1 MSAAQTPPGAAGTPA
16 PASGDGQGGAPDKK
30 NQRRACLYLRVSTD
44 DQTTANQ
51 QRELEAVAARAGWQ
65 VAAIYKDEGISG
77 SKGRDRRPG
86 LDAML
91 KDVTRRQFDVVMAW
105 SVDRLGRSLQDLVG
119 MLSEIHAAG
128 VDLYLHQQAI
138 DTTTPAGRAMF
149 QMMGVFAE
157 FERSIIRE
165 RVKSGMARAKAQGKR
180 LGKPAVP
187 DAKVEAVKAELAR
200 GTGIVKTARLCGVGV
215 YTVQRI
221 KKETSP

>member
-1 MSAAQTPPGAAGTPA
+1 MT
-16 PASGDGQGGAPDKK
+16 
-30 NQRRACLYLRVSTD
+30 RRAALYLRVSTD

-51 QRELEAVAARAGWQ
+51 ERELRQVAARAGWDI
-65 VAAIYKDEGISG
+65 VAVFRDEGISG

-91 KDVTRRQFDVVMAW
+91 KDATRRKFDVVAAW
-105 SVDRLGRSLQDLVG
+105 SVDRLGRSLQDLVA

-138 DTTTPAGRAMF
+138 DTTTPAGKAMF

-157 FERSIIRE
+157 FERSMIRE

-187 DAKVEAVKAELAR
+187 QAKVEAVRAELAR
-200 GTGIVKTARLCGVGV
+200 GTGVVKTGRLCGVGT

-221 KKETSP
+221 KKEMAE